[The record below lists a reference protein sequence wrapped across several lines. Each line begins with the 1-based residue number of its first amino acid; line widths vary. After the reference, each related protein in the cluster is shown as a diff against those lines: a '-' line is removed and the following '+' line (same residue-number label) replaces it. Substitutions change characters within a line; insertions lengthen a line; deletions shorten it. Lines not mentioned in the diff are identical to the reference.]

1 MESKRLEGKSIG
13 KSYTTNYPPLKE
25 ATEADIRMERTCQV
39 FQNKEKKACERG
51 FREGIDYSIE
61 AIEFMKRTKLK
72 RLK

>member
-1 MESKRLEGKSIG
+1 MESERLNGKNIG
-13 KSYTTNYPPLKE
+13 KRYTTDYPPLKE

-39 FQNKEKKACERG
+39 FQNKEKTACERG